1 MKIKRKSLLA
11 IAAALCGVLGVMGQ
25 PKETKPRLVVGI
37 VVDQMRWDYLHRFGA
52 RFGNGGFNRLLNEGF
67 SCDNTQLNYIP
78 TITAIG
84 HTSIYTGSVPS
95 IHGIAG
101 NDFYKDGKRVYCTSD
116 STVSSVGTKNESGQ
130 MSPKNLLVTT
140 IGDELK
146 LSNNFRSK
154 VIGISLKDRASI
166 LPAGHTSN
174 AAYWFDDETGNFVT
188 SSYYM
193 DRLPEWVKEFNKNQ
207 YPQKLLMQEWNTLYP
222 INTYKESSADNNPY
236 EKSQIKGEAPVLPLM
251 TSTIFQKKGYKA
263 IRATPYGNT
272 LTFKMAEEAIKA
284 EKLGQGQTTD
294 MITVSLSSTDY
305 IGHQFG
311 TYAIETEDT
320 YLRLDKDLEN
330 FLGLLDNKVGKGNY
344 LVFLTA
350 DHAAT
355 HNFTF
360 MQANRL
366 PAGGWVLP
374 DTKKKLDKFLKKE
387 FDLEIE
393 FVKDILNYQVFMN
406 KEEISAHGID
416 CEEVIS
422 KAIAYLK
429 KDKTFAYVLDMNN
442 LKGSSV
448 PNHIIERAVNGYN
461 WHRSGDIQ
469 LIVQPGYYDIE
480 SPEDKGGTEHGV
492 WNPYDSHIPL
502 IFMGWGIRNGSTSHP
517 VNVTDIAP
525 TVCSLLNIQMPN
537 GCIGTPIIDILGQ

>member
-1 MKIKRKSLLA
+1 MKKKSLLA
-11 IAAALCGVLGVMGQ
+11 IAAALCSVLGVMGQ
-25 PKETKPRLVVGI
+25 PNETKPKLVVGI

-52 RFGNGGFNRLLNEGF
+52 RFGNGGFNRLLDEGF

-101 NDFYKDGKRVYCTSD
+101 NDFYKDGKRVYCTD
-116 STVSSVGTKNESGQ
+116 DVTVNGVGTNSKSGQ

-146 LSNNFRSK
+146 LATNFRSK

-166 LPAGHTSN
+166 LPAGHTPN

-193 DRLPEWVKEFNKNQ
+193 DKLPEWVKEFNKKQ
-207 YPQKLLMQEWNTLYP
+207 LPYKMLMQDWHTLYP
-222 INTYKESSADNNPY
+222 IDTYMESSADDNEFEIPLVD
-236 EKSQIKGEAPVLPLM
+236 GEAPVFPVK
-251 TSTIFQKKGYKA
+251 TSSIFRKSGYNI
-263 IRATPYGNT
+263 IRTTPYGNT
-272 LTFKMAEEAIKA
+272 LTLKMAEQAIEA
-284 EKLGQGQTTD
+284 EKLGQGHTTD
-294 MITVSLSSTDY
+294 MLTVSLSSTDY

-330 FLGLLDNKVGKGNY
+330 FLRVLDNKVGKGNY

-374 DTKKKLDKFLKKE
+374 DTKKELNDFLKNT
-387 FDLEIE
+387 FALEVE

-406 KEEISAHGID
+406 KEEIAAHGLD
-416 CEEVIS
+416 FEKVIS
-422 KAIAYLK
+422 EATDFLK
-429 KDKTFAYVLDMNN
+429 KNKIFAYVIDMNN
-442 LKGSSV
+442 LKGSPV
-448 PNHIIERAVNGYN
+448 PNHIIERAINGYN

-469 LIVQPGYYDIE
+469 LILQPGYYNIN
-480 SPEDKGGTEHGV
+480 SPKDKGGTDHGV

-502 IFMGWGIRNGSTSHP
+502 VFMGWNIRKGRTVRP

-525 TVCSLLNIQMPN
+525 TICSLIHIQMPN
-537 GCIGTPIIDILGQ
+537 GCIGTPIEEIFIP

>member
-1 MKIKRKSLLA
+1 MKMKKKSLLA

-25 PKETKPRLVVGI
+25 PKETKPKLVVGI

-52 RFGNGGFNRLLNEGF
+52 RFGNGGFNRLINEGF

-116 STVSSVGTKNESGQ
+116 TTVNSIGTESKSGC
-130 MSPKNLLVTT
+130 MSPRNLLVTT

-166 LPAGHTSN
+166 LPSGHTSN

-207 YPQKLLMQEWNTLYP
+207 YPQKLLMQEWKTLYP
-222 INTYKESSADNNPY
+222 IETYIQSSVDDNPY

-263 IRATPYGNT
+263 IRTTPYGNT
-272 LTFKMAEEAIKA
+272 LTLKMAEEAIKA

-330 FLGLLDNKVGKGNY
+330 FLEVLDSKVGKGNY
-344 LVFLTA
+344 LLFLTA

-360 MQANRL
+360 MQSNRI
-366 PAGGWVLP
+366 PAGGWLLP
-374 DTKKKLDKFLKKE
+374 DTKKELDKFLKKE
-387 FDLEIE
+387 FDSEIE

-406 KEEISAHGID
+406 KEKISAHGID

-448 PNHIIERAVNGYN
+448 PDHIIERAINGYN

-537 GCIGTPIIDILGQ
+537 GCIGMPIMDILEQ